1 MSSVSAPIQ
10 TQVPHTTSATQP
22 LISYSIGSTYS
33 HQNTNLGSANTMS
46 TTQSNM
52 GSHVTYF
59 IVPSGT
65 HNKWNYNYCTF

>member
-1 MSSVSAPIQ
+1 MASVSARIQ
-10 TQVPHTTSATQP
+10 TQVPHTTSVTQP
-22 LISYSIGSTYS
+22 LVSYSIESTYS

-59 IVPSGT
+59 TVPSRT
-65 HNKWNYNYCTF
+65 HNT